1 MNNKILETS
10 IEIALEHANKL
21 GADQTEASCSN
32 GKGFSVQAQ
41 NESIETIEH
50 YSSSAFSVTVYANQ
64 SIGSATT
71 NDLSHNALIATT
83 EKAFS
88 LADRKSV
95 V

>member
-1 MNNKILETS
+1 MKNKILETS

-50 YSSSAFSVTVYANQ
+50 
-64 SIGSATT
+64 
-71 NDLSHNALIATT
+71 
-83 EKAFS
+83 
-88 LADRKSV
+88 
-95 V
+95 

>member
-41 NESIETIEH
+41 NESCLLYT
-50 YSSSAFSVTVYANQ
+50 SDA
-64 SIGSATT
+64 
-71 NDLSHNALIATT
+71 
-83 EKAFS
+83 
-88 LADRKSV
+88 ADE
-95 V
+95 